1 MISEQLNIGC
11 CLIYHFAAIT
21 FSSLINLTYDYSGVG
36 FGASSLLALSGI
48 RVSAFH

>member
-11 CLIYHFAAIT
+11 CLIYHLAAIA
-21 FSSLINLTYDYSGVG
+21 FSSLVDLTYDNSRVG